1 MEKKVSKPSAGSAK
15 PSPAKPSI
23 GPAKP
28 GQAKPRI
35 PFKK

>member
-1 MEKKVSKPSAGSAK
+1 MEKKVSKPSASPFK
-15 PSPAKPSI
+15 PAPAKPST

-28 GQAKPRI
+28 AQAKPGI